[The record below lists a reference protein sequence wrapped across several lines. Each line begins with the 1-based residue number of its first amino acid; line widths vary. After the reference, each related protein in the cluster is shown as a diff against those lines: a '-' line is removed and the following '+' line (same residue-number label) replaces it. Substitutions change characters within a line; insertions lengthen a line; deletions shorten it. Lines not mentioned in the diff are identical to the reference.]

1 MGVGENGEGPA
12 VLQLHRWDPSHIRP
26 DLSEYQEAFLSPMR
40 ELLLLHSY
48 QSEALLLPLS
58 RDDSYCISSEYCKY
72 ESQESVN
79 LSSSSACRPDS
90 LGDIRSNPESV
101 EGVSNDVYSA
111 KSSISQSNTF
121 PSISDVSSLAWG
133 LCGDTYKQN
142 KEAPFREF
150 LIVVGNCGVIF
161 HAFRQIN
168 ETNATQSFED
178 ENKPGRWVEWGP
190 GSVSPCDNE
199 ALGDVSVASRTSG
212 AEGNVSYTGQDSTS
226 HVVSSSTS
234 KKWLQSFLS
243 SSKVMESD
251 GTIRTCF
258 PEKLVLPCSAT
269 VVSFFVDFR
278 DSVLVNFYSSTRSV
292 LDESVHGEKRVQ
304 IPLDHTSLDSI
315 KSVANVSASSSYTC
329 FRVFS
334 SWFHYMIGF
343 VLSAGFDNTKIS
355 CDYSCESQD
364 IVVVVGLL
372 DIYGIQ
378 WLYNVKLPQKGIGL
392 EPEWVDFQISD
403 KFLISL
409 NKFGSILLH
418 GAVTG
423 EYIAYLDILHIHGVK
438 PEKNLSEQETSSIAM
453 NIADGDVL
461 RNKFEDTQAC
471 SVAYKRSFRRL
482 IVAPYSCQFSVVDE
496 CGVLYIICAS
506 DHVPDKYV
514 MIDKILPQYL
524 KLGVL
529 APWVVGHSNISQQNV
544 FCTSSGCEKSV
555 IKDDLGSGQHVQN
568 WHIQG
573 MVSQND
579 LNLNGFATI
588 SQQSSPTVSESRCKC
603 CIRKLF
609 IPIARHGGADI
620 ICFSSFGV
628 TRLIRRNS
636 IDERSCIVH
645 TSLYIDSKFCD
656 DNCVNVVNRTL
667 DLQSEANVVDEEA
680 VGCIFQGSLYLVTRK
695 GVSIVLPAVSL
706 SSNFHTIDSISYHST
721 KTTQSTALNLQKSS
735 IYDKSKQ
742 LRSPW
747 QVAVLDRIILYE
759 GPHEADRLC
768 LENGWNLGFSRLR
781 RLQLALAYFRFE
793 EMDLALGMLAE
804 VDIAEEGILLLI
816 FGAIYMIVDR
826 IGNDAEVSAALRIL
840 ALGARFAIQM
850 LRKFA
855 ILELTNECS
864 QPLLMSSKDHRKF
877 TDSRRLHEMAY
888 YLEIIRNIQCQLAA
902 KFTRLGKGSL
912 QVDTLEAHP
921 EGPQN
926 SPEDHYQLSS
936 ATDDVILEKP
946 NKHEPALHERDASFN
961 ESEKLSLVP
970 VEPLGSNR
978 LVNSEMPDEESILV
992 SGAIP
997 RTKLFPMENPKEMF
1011 ARWEMDNLDLRNVVK
1026 DALLAGR
1033 LPLAVLQLHLHQ
1045 RKKFVDDKKPS
1056 DTFSEVRDIGKAIA
1070 YELLLKGETTLAV
1083 STLQKLGEDIEACLK
1098 QLIFGTVSRSLRKQI
1113 AEEAKKDGFLGLD
1126 ELAIL
1131 DRISL
1136 IERIYP
1142 CNNFWKTYAFRRKE
1156 GSEDLLPTKA
1166 SGNYRLHLLFPP
1178 VFRNL
1183 VIECGDI
1190 DGVVL
1195 GSWANF
1201 NGVGSTEIDDD
1212 SSHAGYW
1219 AAAAVWSY
1227 VWDQTTIDRILL
1239 DQPFLLGVHV
1249 MWESQLEY
1257 HVCHNDWE
1265 EVSKL
1270 LYMIP
1275 SSLLAEQSLLISLDS
1290 LQSSSSSRYS
1300 MEFPDYGS
1308 YACSPDE
1315 LDAVCIDI
1323 PNVRI
1328 FNSSATG
1335 MCSSWLRILI
1345 SKELAKRFIF
1355 LKEYWDG
1362 AGEVIFL
1369 LAQCGFLDGENGMA
1383 AQNGSLDHSA
1393 ILDPAN
1399 VGVLHPNTLQ
1409 AFHKL
1414 LVHYAAQNNLPYF
1427 LDLYLDHH
1435 KLALDDEAISAL
1447 LEATG
1452 DHQWAKWLL
1461 FSRIKGHEY
1470 DASFFNARA
1479 LLVRDVSSD
1488 SSLPVLEANE
1498 IISTVDDIAEA
1509 GWLMAALA
1517 TLMFAPLPIQSCL
1530 SSGSVKR
1537 SSNSFQC
1544 TLENLRPALQKFP
1557 TLWRTLVASCLGH
1570 DTTQSF
1576 WGLKGRN
1583 ALSAYIKWRDS
1594 VFYSSGHDTSLLLM
1608 LPCWFPTSLRR
1619 LIQLFVQGPLG
1630 WQSMTSLT
1638 AEEAYLQRD
1647 IEFLMNVQEYS
1658 EISAMSWEAAIQKQI
1673 EQELYPSSIEET
1685 GLALEQHLHRGRAL
1699 AAFNQL
1705 LGSRVHQLKSGVVD
1719 RGQSNTSLRG
1729 QANVQSD
1736 VQTLLSPLTQDE
1748 ESFLSSVVPLAITH
1762 FQDHVLVS
1770 SCALLLEI
1778 CGLSASVLRVD
1789 VAALRRIHSFYRS
1802 NQIMQQN
1809 QLLSNNAT
1817 LHAASSEAT
1826 VADSVAQALAD
1837 YYLHQSGNINKQEDA
1852 QKPATN
1858 HLPPTLLL
1866 VLQHL
1871 EKASLLSYAGEKTC
1885 GSWLLS
1891 GEGDG
1896 NELRSQQKA
1905 ASQHWNLV
1913 TLFCQMHRIPL
1924 STVYLAFLARD
1935 NDWVGF
1941 LSEAQVGGYPFDLVI
1956 QVAAKEFTD
1965 PRLRTHILT
1974 VLRGMQWRRKNASP
1988 SNSDSP
1994 KGRNESS
2001 HPDQT
2006 LFISA
2011 ELFQILAQCEK
2022 QKESGKSLLLK
2033 AKELS
2038 WSLLAV
2044 VASCFPD
2051 VAPLSCL
2058 TVWLEITAAREIC
2071 SSRENEIATQIAN
2084 NVGAAVETLNSL
2096 PAGDR
2101 VSTVHYNRKSPRRRR
2116 LMNDISEDF
2125 SSATASCTSNDHA
2138 KILVEELKELGTKD
2152 DVKLV
2157 KSSDD
2162 WSTSLPKLVAVLCQ
2176 RNQFFPLLRAFEMF
2190 LPSCPL
2196 LPFIRALQA
2205 FSQMRLSEASVH
2217 LGVFSS
2223 SKEEASWIS
2232 STAVKAADAILSTCP
2247 SPYEKRC
2254 LLQLLASSDFA
2265 DGGSAAAYYQRLY
2278 WKINLAEPALRK
2290 HEDLQLGNETLDDAS
2305 LLTALENNGYWEQ
2318 ARSWARQLEASGT
2331 PWKSAAHHV
2340 TERQAESMVAEW
2352 KEFLWDVPEERV
2364 ALWRHCQNLF
2374 IRYSFPALKAGLFFL
2389 KHAEMVEKELPS
2401 RELHALLLLSLQW
2414 LSGIITQSNPVCPL
2428 HLLREIETRI
2438 WLLAVES
2445 EAHIK
2450 GEQVSNFTR
2459 SSQDQMSGN
2468 SANIVDQTAD
2478 VVMKMDSHINSVKN
2492 RASEKGDI
2500 KENNNLRHKSSL
2512 TWDAGISAATG
2523 STKIKRRTKPY
2534 GSSRQSMTEID
2545 RSADVDSDADGSS
2558 LPPLNHIYDLQD
2570 ENLRI
2575 DASFSSWEERIGPA
2589 ELERAVLSL
2598 LEFGQITAAK
2608 QLQHKLSSGHV
2619 PFQLKIVDAALKFAE
2634 LSTPLQKHSLLM
2646 LDEDLRSLIQSY
2658 NLPTEDHLFDPLQV
2672 LESLSDILTEGSG
2685 RGLCKRI
2692 SAVLKAANVLG
2703 VSFAEAFEK
2712 QPTDLL
2718 QLLSLKAQDSFDEAR
2733 LLVQSHPIPATSIAK
2748 ILAESFLKGLLAAH
2762 RGGYIDSQKEEGPAP
2777 LLWRFSDF
2785 LKWADLCPSEQEIG
2799 HALMRLVITGQE
2811 IPHACE
2817 VELLILSHHFYQSS
2831 ACLDGVDVLVALAA
2845 TRVEAYVSEGDFSC
2859 LARLITG
2866 VGNFHGLNFILGIL
2880 IENKQLDLLLQ
2891 KYSAAADANSAV
2903 AESVRGFRMAVVT
2916 ALKHFNPNDHDDL
2929 AMVYKHFDLKHET
2942 ASLLESRA
2950 EQSYQR
2956 WILRPDK
2963 DHNEDLLES
2972 MHFYIEAAEVHS
2984 SIDAGNKTRSACAQ
2998 ASLVSLQIRMPDIQW
3013 LNLSETSAR
3022 RLLVEQ
3028 TRFQEA
3034 LIVAEAYKINQPS
3047 EWTPVLWTQM
3057 LKPEVVEQFVAEF
3070 VAVLPLQN
3078 SVLIELAKF
3087 YRAEMVARVDQSHFS
3102 VWLTGGGL
3110 PAEWAKYLGRSFRC
3124 LLKRT
3129 RDLRFRLQMASI
3141 ATGFIDVVDACNK
3154 TLDKVPENAG
3164 PLVLRKG
3171 HGGAYLPLM

>member
-1 MGVGENGEGPA
+1 MVVGENGEGPA
-12 VLQLHRWDPSHIRP
+12 VLQLHRWDPSHIQL
-26 DLSEYQEAFLSPMR
+26 DLSEYREAFLSPTK
-40 ELLLLHSY
+40 ELLLLLSY
-48 QSEALLLPLS
+48 QSEAILLPLS
-58 RDDSYCISSEYCKY
+58 RGDSYCITSESCKY
-72 ESQESVN
+72 ECQESLN
-79 LSSSSACRPDS
+79 LSSPSALRSDS
-90 LGDIRSNPESV
+90 LDNTPSTSESVAVVSNNGFSDESNISRSN
-101 EGVSNDVYSA
+101 N
-111 KSSISQSNTF
+111 F
-121 PSISDVSSLAWG
+121 PFISDVNSVAWG
-133 LCGDTYKQN
+133 LCGDTYKQH

-150 LIVVGNCGVIF
+150 LIVVGNCGVTF
-161 HAFRQIN
+161 HAFRQVG
-168 ETNATQSFED
+168 ETDAIVRQSFED
-178 ENKPGRWVEWGP
+178 ENKLGRWMEWGP
-190 GSVSPCDNE
+190 CSVSPRDKE
-199 ALGDVSVASRTSG
+199 ALGDVSVASSL
-212 AEGNVSYTGQDSTS
+212 
-226 HVVSSSTS
+226 TS
-234 KKWLQSFLS
+234 KKWLRSFLS
-243 SSKVMESD
+243 SSRVMESD
-251 GTIRTCF
+251 GTVWTHF
-258 PEKLVLPCSAT
+258 PENSELPCSAT
-269 VVSFFVDFR
+269 VVSFVVDFT
-278 DSVLVNFYSSTRSV
+278 DSILMDFYSGARSV
-292 LDESVHGEKRVQ
+292 LDEGAHEEKGVH
-304 IPLDHTSLDSI
+304 IPVGHTSLDGIS
-315 KSVANVSASSSYTC
+315 SDVNVVASSSYTC

-334 SWFHYMIGF
+334 SWFHYLIGF
-343 VLSAGFDNTKIS
+343 VLSPGYDNIKNS
-355 CDYSCESQD
+355 SDFSSKSRD
-364 IVVVVGLL
+364 IVVIVALL
-372 DIYGIQ
+372 DTYGLK
-378 WLYNVKLPQKGIGL
+378 WLYSVKLPQKGISS
-392 EPEWVDFQISD
+392 EAEWVDFQISD
-403 KFLISL
+403 KFLICL

-423 EYIAYLDILHIHGVK
+423 EYIAYLDILHIHGLK
-438 PEKNLSEQETSSIAM
+438 PEKNLDKQENLSV
-453 NIADGDVL
+453 DVNDNEKDNML
-461 RNKFEDTQAC
+461 RNKFDDTCILNPQAR
-471 SVAYKRSFRRL
+471 SFAYKRSFKRL
-482 IVAPYSCQFSVVDE
+482 MVAPYSCLFNVVDD

-506 DHVPDKYV
+506 DHVPGKYV
-514 MIDKILPQYL
+514 MFDKILPQYL

-529 APWVVGHSNISQQNV
+529 APWVVGHSNISQQKV
-544 FCTSSGCEKSV
+544 FSASGCEKSL
-555 IKDDLGSGQHVQN
+555 IRDDFGSLGFQHVQN
-568 WHIQG
+568 WNIQG
-573 MVSQND
+573 MVNEDD
-579 LNLNGFATI
+579 LNLSGFAAVSRQSI
-588 SQQSSPTVSESRCKC
+588 SNVAESKCSC

-609 IPIARHGGADI
+609 IPIASHGMADI
-620 ICFSSFGV
+620 ICFSPLGV
-628 TRLIRRNS
+628 TRLIRRKS
-636 IDERSCIVH
+636 TKSERSCIVH
-645 TSLYIDSKFCD
+645 TSLYIESNFCD
-656 DNCVNVVNRTL
+656 DNCLNLVNKTL
-667 DLQSEANVVDEEA
+667 DLQNEANVVDEEA
-680 VGCIFQGSLYLVTRK
+680 VGCIFQGSLYIVTRK
-695 GVSIVLPAVSL
+695 GVSIVLPTVSL
-706 SSNFHTIDSISYHST
+706 SSNFHPIESLSYQYT
-721 KTTQSTALNLQKSS
+721 KNSEVASLNLQKSLM
-735 IYDKSKQ
+735 YDKSKQ
-742 LRSPW
+742 LGSPW
-747 QVAVLDRIILYE
+747 QVAVLDRILLYE
-759 GPHEADRLC
+759 GPEEADRVC
-768 LENGWNLGFSRLR
+768 LENGWNLRISRLR
-781 RLQLALAYFRFE
+781 RLQLALAYLKFE

-804 VDIAEEGILLLI
+804 VNVAEEGILLLI

-826 IGNDAEVSAALRIL
+826 VGKDAEVSAALRIL
-840 ALGARFAIQM
+840 ALGAGFAIKM
-850 LRKFA
+850 LRKYA
-855 ILELTNECS
+855 ILQLTNERALHRMDICS
-864 QPLLMSSKDHRKF
+864 QPLLLSSKEHNEF
-877 TDSRRLHEMAY
+877 PDSRRLHEMAY

-902 KFTRLGKGSL
+902 KFTRLGKGS
-912 QVDTLEAHP
+912 VDTFEAQHP
-921 EGPQN
+921 EGPQ
-926 SPEDHYQLSS
+926 SSSEDHYQLSS
-936 ATDDVILEKP
+936 AADSVISMDKQNQYEPTLRDRDVG
-946 NKHEPALHERDASFN
+946 FN
-961 ESEKLSLVP
+961 VSEKLSLVP
-970 VEPLGSNR
+970 VEPLGSKC

-992 SGAIP
+992 TGVIP
-997 RTKLFPMENPKEMF
+997 KKNLFSMENPKAMF

-1026 DALLAGR
+1026 DALLSGR
-1033 LPLAVLQLHLHQ
+1033 LPLAVLQLHLHHS
-1045 RKKFVDDKKPS
+1045 KDSVDYEKPS
-1056 DTFSEVRDIGKAIA
+1056 DTFAEVRDVGRAIA

-1098 QLIFGTVSRSLRKQI
+1098 QLLFGTVSRSMRRQL
-1113 AEEAKKDGFLGLD
+1113 AEEVKKFEFIRSY

-1142 CNNFWKTYAFRRKE
+1142 CSNFWKTYASRRKE
-1156 GSEDLLPTKA
+1156 GNEVLLSTEVSEDY
-1166 SGNYRLHLLFPP
+1166 SLHLLFPP
-1178 VFRNL
+1178 AFRNL
-1183 VIECGDI
+1183 IIECGDI

-1195 GSWANF
+1195 GSWENLEGF
-1201 NGVGSTEIDDD
+1201 GSPEADDD
-1212 SSHAGYW
+1212 SNHAGYW
-1219 AAAAVWSY
+1219 AAAAVWSNA
-1227 VWDQTTIDRILL
+1227 WDQTTIDRILL

-1249 MWESQLEY
+1249 MWESQFEY

-1270 LYMIP
+1270 LNMIP
-1275 SSLLAEQSLLISLDS
+1275 NSLLAERSLFISLDS
-1290 LQSSSSSRYS
+1290 LQSASSTRYNAD
-1300 MEFPDYGS
+1300 FPDYGS

-1315 LDAVCIDI
+1315 LEGVCIDI

-1328 FNSSATG
+1328 FSSSAND
-1335 MCSSWLRILI
+1335 MCSSWLRVLI
-1345 SKELAKRFIF
+1345 GKELAKRFIF

-1362 AGEVIFL
+1362 AEEVISL
-1369 LAQCGFLDGENGMA
+1369 LAQCGLLDGENGMSS
-1383 AQNGSLDHSA
+1383 QNGSLHHSA
-1393 ILDPAN
+1393 ILDSAD
-1399 VGVLHPNTLQ
+1399 VGVMHPNTLQ

-1414 LVHYAAQNNLPYF
+1414 LVHYSAQNNLSYF

-1435 KLALDDEAISAL
+1435 KLALDNESISAL

-1479 LLVRDVSSD
+1479 LLVRDVVSD
-1488 SSLPVLEANE
+1488 GSLPVLEANE

-1537 SSNSFQC
+1537 SCNSFQC

-1583 ALSAYIKWRDS
+1583 ALSAYINWRDS
-1594 VFYSSGHDTSLLLM
+1594 VFYSSGHDTSLMQM
-1608 LPCWFPTSLRR
+1608 LPSWFPKSLRR

-1658 EISAMSWEAAIQKQI
+1658 EISAVSWEAAILKQI

-1705 LGSRVHQLKSGVVD
+1705 LGSRVQKLKSDGLD
-1719 RGQSNTSLRG
+1719 KGQPSALLRG
-1729 QANVQSD
+1729 QATVQSD
-1736 VQTLLSPLTQDE
+1736 VQALLSSLTLNE
-1748 ESFLSSVVPLAITH
+1748 ESVLSSVVPLAITH
-1762 FQDHVLVS
+1762 YQDYVLVA

-1778 CGLSASVLRVD
+1778 CGLSASMLRVD

-1809 QLLSNNAT
+1809 QLLSNSTT
-1817 LHAASSEAT
+1817 LHTASSEVT

-1837 YYLHQSGNINKQEDA
+1837 YYLHQSGSVNKQEDF
-1852 QKPATN
+1852 QKPITN
-1858 HLPPTLLL
+1858 HHPPTLLL

-1871 EKASLLSYAGEKTC
+1871 EKASLLVYAGEKTC

-1891 GEGDG
+1891 GDGDG

-1913 TLFCQMHRIPL
+1913 TLFCQMHQIPL

-1941 LSEAQVGGYPFDLVI
+1941 LSEAQVGGYPFDLVV
-1956 QVAAKEFTD
+1956 QVAATEFTD

-1974 VLRGMQWRRKNASP
+1974 VLRGMQWRKKASL
-1988 SNSDSP
+1988 SSSSDSP
-1994 KGRNESS
+1994 KGRTEFS
-2001 HPDQT
+2001 HSDQT
-2006 LFISA
+2006 FGTSA

-2022 QKESGKSLLLK
+2022 QKEQGMALLLK

-2044 VASCFPD
+2044 VASCFSD

-2058 TVWLEITAAREIC
+2058 TVWLEITAAREI
-2071 SSRENEIATQIAN
+2071 SSIRENEIASQIAS
-2084 NVGAAVETLNSL
+2084 NVVAAVEASNSL

-2101 VSTVHYNRKSPRRRR
+2101 VSTFHYNRKSPKRRR
-2116 LMNDISEDF
+2116 LMNDMPEDF
-2125 SSATASCTSNDHA
+2125 SSATMNCTVNDHA
-2138 KILVEELKELGTKD
+2138 KLLVEELKESGTTD
-2152 DVKLV
+2152 DIKLV
-2157 KSSDD
+2157 KNSDD

-2176 RNQFFPLLRAFEMF
+2176 QNQFLPLLRSFEMF

-2205 FSQMRLSEASVH
+2205 FSQMRLSEASAH
-2217 LGVFSS
+2217 LGMFST

-2254 LLQLLASSDFA
+2254 LLQLLASTDFA
-2265 DGGSAAAYYQRLY
+2265 DGGSAAACYRRLY
-2278 WKINLAEPALRK
+2278 WKINLAEPVLRK

-2305 LLTALENNGYWEQ
+2305 LLSTLENNGYWEQ
-2318 ARSWARQLEASGT
+2318 ARNWARQLEASGA

-2374 IRYSFPALKAGLFFL
+2374 IRYSFPALQAGLFFL
-2389 KHAEMVEKELPS
+2389 KHAEAVEKELPP
-2401 RELHALLLLSLQW
+2401 RELHDMLLLSLQW
-2414 LSGIITQSNPVCPL
+2414 LSGIITQSIPVCPL
-2428 HLLREIETRI
+2428 HLLREIETRV
-2438 WLLAVES
+2438 WLLAVKS
-2445 EAHIK
+2445 EAEIK
-2450 GEQVSNFTR
+2450 GERVSNFTR
-2459 SSQDQMSGN
+2459 SSQDQTSGN

-2478 VVMKMDSHINSVKN
+2478 VVTKMDSHINTLKT
-2492 RASEKGDI
+2492 RASEKGDV
-2500 KENNNLRHKSSL
+2500 KENNNLHYKSSQ
-2512 TWDAGISAATG
+2512 TRDAGISAATG
-2523 STKIKRRTKPY
+2523 SAKIKRKNKPY
-2534 GSSRQSMTEID
+2534 GSSRRSMVDIID
-2545 RSADVDSDADGSS
+2545 RSTDADDSS
-2558 LPPLNHIYDLQD
+2558 LPALNFIYDLQD
-2570 ENLRI
+2570 ENLGI
-2575 DASFSSWEERIGPA
+2575 DASFSSWDERIGPA
-2589 ELERAVLSL
+2589 ELETAVLSL

-2619 PFQLKIVDAALKFAE
+2619 PVELTIVDAALKFAE
-2634 LSTPLQKHSLLM
+2634 LSTPLKKQFLSM
-2646 LDEDLRSLIQSY
+2646 LDEDMHSLIQSY

-2672 LESLSDILTEGSG
+2672 LESLSVILTEGTG

-2692 SAVLKAANVLG
+2692 IAVVKAANILG
-2703 VSFAEAFEK
+2703 VSFVEAFEK

-2718 QLLSLKAQDSFDEAR
+2718 QLLSLKAQDSFDEAI

-2785 LKWADLCPSEQEIG
+2785 LKWADLCPSEQEMG

-2817 VELLILSHHFYQSS
+2817 VELLILSHHFYHSS

-2845 TRVEAYVSEGDFSC
+2845 TRVETYVSEGEFSC

-2880 IENKQLDLLLQ
+2880 IENGQLELLLQ
-2891 KYSAAADANSAV
+2891 KYSAAADANTAV
-2903 AESVRGFRMAVVT
+2903 AETVRGFRMAVVT
-2916 ALKHFNPNDHDDL
+2916 ALKHFNPNDHDGL

-2956 WILRPDK
+2956 WFLRRNK

-2972 MHFYIEAAEVHS
+2972 MHFYIEAAEVYS

-2998 ASLVSLQIRMPDIQW
+2998 ASLVSLQIRMPDTQW

-3022 RLLVEQ
+3022 RLLIEQ

-3034 LIVAEAYKINQPS
+3034 LIVAEAYNINQPS
-3047 EWTPVLWTQM
+3047 EWTPVLWNQM
-3057 LKPEVVEQFVAEF
+3057 LKPEIVEQFVAEF

-3078 SVLIELAKF
+3078 FVLVELAKF
-3087 YRAEMVARVDQSHFS
+3087 YRSEMVARVDQSNFS
-3102 VWLTGGGL
+3102 AWLTGGGL
-3110 PAEWAKYLGRSFRC
+3110 PAEWSKYMGRSFRC

-3141 ATGFIDVVDACNK
+3141 ATGFNDVIDACNR
-3154 TLDKVPENAG
+3154 TFDKVPENVG

-3171 HGGAYLPLM
+3171 HGGAYLPLT